1 MNSSILVNLLL
12 IYSYCWVVV
21 ARTDPNDLTAL
32 RSLQEQ
38 WQNTPPNW
46 VRRDPCGRRWEG
58 IYCNESR
65 VIEIILPG
73 TNLAGPLPEEILSLS
88 ELQTL
93 DLSNNRG
100 LTGPLPSSIGN
111 LSNLVS
117 LVLVGCNFSGPI
129 PESIGSLQRLTHLFL
144 NINHFSGN
152 IPHSIGNLRNLIWLD
167 LSENEL
173 DGTLPISNT
182 TTPGLDM
189 LLNAHH
195 FHLGQNRFSG
205 ELPAELFSSR
215 MTLIHIILNENQLN
229 GSIPDTLGDIRT
241 LTVIR
246 LDRNSLSGSV
256 PQNLS
261 MLTSLNQLYLAN
273 NNLSG
278 PIPDLTDMNLLTY
291 VDLSNNSFDVAAG
304 PQWFETLPNLT
315 TLMME
320 NTRLEGNIS
329 TAMLSLPQLQT
340 VVLRNNQLNGNLEL
354 PANISSSLRL
364 IDLRNNSIDG
374 FRFGV
379 YNRSRLSIMLDENRF
394 CLTPEAAGICN
405 TSQPLNYFIP
415 LENCAPLPCFSDPT
429 SESECTRPYLG
440 NLVFRSFNFSDLEN
454 MLYYAFLADS
464 LQPFLADRVPLDR
477 VCLTSAMID
486 VNGFLVLNVSFFPP
500 GGAYFNRTG
509 ISTVGNVLNNHLY
522 ESPYGPYYYT
532 DLPYTAFP
540 ERTINTGLIVGLAV
554 GGFVLV
560 VLTIASGVYAY
571 RQRKIAQ
578 RAAKLNNPFSSWNEG
593 NVPQL
598 KGAKWFSFEDV
609 QQCTRFFSHESQIGV
624 GGYGKVYKGKLST
637 GELVAIKRA
646 QQGSLQGAL
655 EFKTEIE
662 LLSRVH
668 HKNVVNLI
676 GFCYDK
682 GEQML
687 VYEYVP
693 NGSLREAL
701 SGKSGVQLNWMRR
714 LKIAVGAARGLTYL
728 HELADPPIIH
738 RDIKSDNILLGDNL
752 NAKVADFGLSRLL
765 NEDKGQVTQ
774 VKGTMGYLDP
784 EYYMTQILTEKS
796 DVYSFGVVMLE
807 LVTGKMPLEKNKYV
821 VRLVREAMMEA
832 GHAYDLVDP
841 ALSSDT
847 LVGMEIFVKLAIR
860 CLQDM
865 GDERP
870 SMSEVVKEIEKMIEA
885 NDLIDE
891 IESTTTSASYD
902 GAREGGHPYSHMYS
916 SNSNVS
922 FDSRASSPFL
932 R

>member
-21 ARTDPNDLTAL
+21 ARTDPNDLIAL

-261 MLTSLNQLYLAN
+261 MLTSLTQLYLAN

-522 ESPYGPYYYT
+522 DSPYGPYYYT

-624 GGYGKVYKGKLST
+624 G
-637 GELVAIKRA
+637 
-646 QQGSLQGAL
+646 
-655 EFKTEIE
+655 
-662 LLSRVH
+662 
-668 HKNVVNLI
+668 
-676 GFCYDK
+676 
-682 GEQML
+682 
-687 VYEYVP
+687 
-693 NGSLREAL
+693 
-701 SGKSGVQLNWMRR
+701 GKSGVQLNWMRR

-847 LVGMEIFVKLAIR
+847 LVGMEIFVKLAMR

-885 NDLIDE
+885 NDLMDE
-891 IESTTTSASYD
+891 IESTTTSTSYD
-902 GAREGGHPYSHMYS
+902 GAREGGHPYSHPYS